1 MAIEGDI
8 NQINANLIGLWLQL
22 LATGT
27 HLSHSVR
34 PLLKVLPYVVG
45 AYFVY
50 LPHCVA
56 ILVKKLRNGQSPWLP
71 AACFLIFAAT
81 VLVSTTMI

>member
-8 NQINANLIGLWLQL
+8 SQINANLIGLWLQL

-27 HLSHSVR
+27 QCSHSIR
-34 PLLKVLPYVVG
+34 PLLILPYAVG

-56 ILVKKLRNGQSPWLP
+56 ILVKKLRNGLSPWLL

-81 VLVSTTMI
+81 VLVSTTY